1 MGILWYIDVGIS
13 LYVEVPGGNLKFWYI
28 DVGISFNVE
37 VPGGNLKFIY
47 FELITFHPDHI
58 NHTPPVRT

>member
-1 MGILWYIDVGIS
+1 MGILWH
-13 LYVEVPGGNLKFWYI
+13 I

-37 VPGGNLKFIY
+37 VPGGNLKFVY
-47 FELITFHPDHI
+47 FEHITFHPDHT